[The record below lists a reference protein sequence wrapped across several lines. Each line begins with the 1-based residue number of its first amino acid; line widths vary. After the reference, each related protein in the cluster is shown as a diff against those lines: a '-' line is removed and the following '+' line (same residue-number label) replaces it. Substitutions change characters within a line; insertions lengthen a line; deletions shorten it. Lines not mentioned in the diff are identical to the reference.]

1 MTHLDPDCVA
11 ELARYHQKSSDAMME
26 EILQVYCSCLKSVV
40 AIFHFTVML
49 LFMLSFPLA
58 SSLPP
63 ACPIPLSLPPTIYL
77 FLFLLVYPPPPLSH
91 LLYPSIPSSRPSHP
105 SFLPPSSPP
114 YFSILCFPPSLT
126 FLLLCPPPS
135 LPPLSHPPSHPPPSL
150 PSSLPPSP
158 LPMNLPPTLQWKYDE
173 VTATYF
179 LLLQQ
184 KHRGKY
190 PIIRMPWVLPM
201 SVSHLMTSLPTA
213 HDPLSRKWPGSSC
226 WNLPLI
232 HWTVRRIKQTTTITT
247 TQNLWT
253 TYVTILENV
262 EHCGSKSEQADTG
275 IFMSLMND
283 VTSSNSNWIMFS
295 ASWHDGPLTI

>member
-49 LFMLSFPLA
+49 LFMLSFPLS

-63 ACPIPLSLPPTIYL
+63 ACPIPLSLPPTIYI
-77 FLFLLVYPPPPLSH
+77 FLFLLVYPPALS
-91 LLYPSIPSSRPSHP
+91 PTFSIPPFLLPALPIPPFFLLPLLLTSLFFAFLLPSP
-105 SFLPPSSPP
+105 F
-114 YFSILCFPPSLT
+114 YFSV
-126 FLLLCPPPS
+126 PS
-135 LPPLSHPPSHPPPSL
+135 LPSPSP

-232 HWTVRRIKQTTTITT
+232 HWTVRRIKQTTT
-247 TQNLWT
+247 
-253 TYVTILENV
+253 
-262 EHCGSKSEQADTG
+262 
-275 IFMSLMND
+275 
-283 VTSSNSNWIMFS
+283 
-295 ASWHDGPLTI
+295 